1 MGALMAE
8 PGPLMPESQH
18 REVAKK
24 LEPWFDAEMAVL
36 YGRPAAYRTDSV
48 LMGCPIWG
56 RTFIE
61 RFATWCLP
69 SLASPGNLRALAGS
83 CRLVIYAPAAARSML
98 FKRTA
103 WLRMAGV
110 ELMFRPIPDA
120 LLAEMAPAPDATPEQ
135 RAEKYATQFCLI
147 GCVQNLLAHQAG
159 RDGMGFHML
168 MPDHVY
174 AKDYFTNMRRL
185 AEVHDAI
192 AQAGISVDLEAAAP
206 ALEEHRDAESG
217 ALVLPDR
224 ALGALAAAHMHPECL
239 ALFMNHGSIP
249 DKLPIGP
256 RLIWQS
262 PEALH
267 VYSCFNNPAW
277 LGPDLCAN
285 APIAFTG
292 TMDCLLPEFVPD
304 DQFYVPTPADG
315 MAFVEVSPPGKPVPG
330 RWVSGSD
337 YCEWW
342 WARNSFVRDY
352 HAYFKRPTIFETSPR
367 DADMAGRPLL
377 AADEVRRQFVQVMD
391 MLEASRARLLD
402 NFTTKRFGSRFARDH
417 LSEAAE

>member
-1 MGALMAE
+1 
-8 PGPLMPESQH
+8 MPTSQY
-18 REVAKK
+18 REVARK

-56 RTFIE
+56 RAFVE

-69 SLASPGNLRALAGS
+69 TLASRGNLEALAGR
-83 CRLVIYAPAAARSML
+83 CRLVIYAPAAARYML
-98 FKRTA
+98 FKRTQ
-103 WLRMAGV
+103 WLRLAGI
-110 ELMFRPIPDA
+110 ELVLRPIPDA

-135 RAEKYATQFCLI
+135 RAEKYATQFCLV

-174 AKDYFTNMRRL
+174 AKEYFANMWRL
-185 AEVHDAI
+185 AKDHEAI
-192 AQAGISVDLEAAAP
+192 AQAGLSVDLEAAAP
-206 ALEEHRDAESG
+206 ALEARRAAKSG
-217 ALVLPDR
+217 ALVINDL
-224 ALGALAAAHMHPECL
+224 ALGDIAAAHLHAESL
-239 ALFMNHGSIP
+239 ALYMNHGSIP

-292 TMDCLLPEFVPD
+292 TMDCLMPEFVREGAY
-304 DQFYVPTPADG
+304 YVPTPADG
-315 MAFVEVSPPGKPVPG
+315 MAFVEVSPPGKVVPG
-330 RWVSGSD
+330 RWVSGAD
-337 YCEWW
+337 YCSLW
-342 WARNSFVRDY
+342 WARNSHAEDY
-352 HAYFKRPTIFETSPR
+352 HSYFKRPTLMETSHREVDLTGKPLV
-367 DADMAGRPLL
+367 DAG
-377 AADEVRRQFVQVMD
+377 EVKRQFSQVMD
-391 MLEASRARLLD
+391 MLEASRAQKLDAFMTRFVSRERLEMV
-402 NFTTKRFGSRFARDH
+402 K
-417 LSEAAE
+417 